1 MRIYPYKKCER
12 SHFRENQGQFRDSP
26 GMVVDSIWK
35 DYLKEQQQARLHP
48 RINPFANRQGS
59 RE

>member
-1 MRIYPYKKCER
+1 MRTYPYRRSER
-12 SHFRENQGQFRDSP
+12 SHFRDNQRQFKDRP
-26 GMVVDSIWK
+26 GAVVDSIWK

-48 RINPFANRQGS
+48 HINPFANRQGS